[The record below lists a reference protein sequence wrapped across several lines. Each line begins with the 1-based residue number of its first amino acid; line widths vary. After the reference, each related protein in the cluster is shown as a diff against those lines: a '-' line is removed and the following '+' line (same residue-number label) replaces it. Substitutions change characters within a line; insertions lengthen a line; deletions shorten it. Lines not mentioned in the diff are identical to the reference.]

1 MALRLVLAWVG
12 ITVGGLLL
20 LALIDAAKAIVRSF
34 RGLRS
39 RRVGKASLPTEAGSS
54 PSRAR

>member
-1 MALRLVLAWVG
+1 MVIRLFLAWIG

-20 LALIDAAKAIVRSF
+20 LALIDVARAVVRRF
-34 RGLRS
+34 MTLRS
-39 RRVGKASLPTEAGSS
+39 RRVRKTPLQPEAGSS